1 MLLIG
6 LGLRSMSVRPSAL
19 LEIKQICRHVTVKD
33 CVEVAENVMSMESP
47 REIER
52 YLGEELRRRVPEAV
66 ARRHLWVQD

>member
-19 LEIKQICRHVTVKD
+19 LEIKQIVRHLNVKD
-33 CVEVAENVMSMESP
+33 CEEVAENVMAMEGP

-52 YLGEELRRRVPEAV
+52 YLSEELRRRVPKAI
-66 ARRHLWVQD
+66 ARRHHWVQD